1 MLRQS
6 VLLREA
12 ARKHR
17 PPVRRSAPVVVN
29 ASVLLDAVILI
40 CQRFE
45 VFQQRYKHE
54 HGKELGWAFT
64 GSVSAMIQFAMRFPD
79 QMDARPGPGFLVSS
93 QIDLNDAVIELVV
106 EDAVSAVGKNIISE
120 QRGEDGTFMLQPP
133 WTAASTTS
141 RPSLFPC
148 PALMASSLSL
158 SHRSTRPALN
168 YSFHVAVTKPEP
180 FPLVSHFTRQSP
192 TDAQGNT
199 RRLHVPCASVFDTLF
214 ATVDD
219 CLASSLSA
227 TAMIALTQTQQALNN
242 SGGGEPDAERLG
254 LTPSRWQGYARDKRH
269 SDHAMWRSWHDMWV
283 EEGGLEGLT
292 AALRE
297 EHRSLGEKDVK
308 AALLVLDQL
317 LQEPLLLP
325 LPEPDLSEYNPN
337 KVRKTHHEPDN
348 REVPT
353 KLQYWPVARS
363 PPQ

>member
-133 WTAASTTS
+133 
-141 RPSLFPC
+141 
-148 PALMASSLSL
+148 
-158 SHRSTRPALN
+158 TRPALN